1 MATIVLSAV
10 GMAAGASVGGGILG
24 LSSVVIGRAVG
35 ATLGRAIDQRL
46 LGGGSAAVET
56 GQVDRFRLSGAS
68 EGAGIA
74 QVYGRMRVAG
84 QVIWASRFRESST
97 TSGGG
102 KGAPASP
109 KVTEFSYSVSLA
121 IALCEGEITRVG
133 RVWADGQEVA
143 RDDLNLRVYVG
154 SDDQMPDPKIEA
166 VEGVGSSPAYRG
178 TAYVVLEDLDLGPF
192 GNRVPQFSFEVMR
205 PEQEDGVTVA
215 TGPANGIRAVAL
227 IPGTGE
233 YGLATSPVYF
243 EPVPGQSTAVNI
255 NSPSGKTDFATSI
268 EAMDEELPNCGS
280 VSLVVSWFGDDLRC
294 DRATLRPKVEQAS
307 VDGKG
312 MPWRV
317 SGLTRSTELIP
328 KVDGK
333 SIYGGTPTD
342 ASVIEAIQ
350 KLAARG
356 KDVVFYPFILMD
368 QLAGNGLNDPWS
380 GAGDQPVLPWRVS
393 GLTRST
399 AELIPKVDGKSIY
412 GGTPTDASVIEA
424 IQKLAA

>member
-1 MATIVLSAV
+1 MATIVLSVV
-10 GMAAGASVGGGILG
+10 GMAAGASIGGGILG

-215 TGPANGIRAVAL
+215 TGPANGIQAVAL
-227 IPGTGE
+227 IPGTG
-233 YGLATSPVYF
+233 S
-243 EPVPGQSTAVNI
+243 
-255 NSPSGKTDFATSI
+255 K
-268 EAMDEELPNCGS
+268 
-280 VSLVVSWFGDDLRC
+280 
-294 DRATLRPKVEQAS
+294 
-307 VDGKG
+307 
-312 MPWRV
+312 
-317 SGLTRSTELIP
+317 
-328 KVDGK
+328 
-333 SIYGGTPTD
+333 
-342 ASVIEAIQ
+342 
-350 KLAARG
+350 
-356 KDVVFYPFILMD
+356 
-368 QLAGNGLNDPWS
+368 
-380 GAGDQPVLPWRVS
+380 
-393 GLTRST
+393 
-399 AELIPKVDGKSIY
+399 
-412 GGTPTDASVIEA
+412 
-424 IQKLAA
+424 